1 MMQSSF
7 LFASITNLEGKM
19 TKLTSSIDICYV
31 RTYEGTLT
39 YGARLQMNVRDELAK
54 KIFQCA
60 AALLWKKF
68 NPLSANLTKWPNT
81 LKTIRRQFAEE
92 LTEGV

>member
-60 AALLWKKF
+60 AALL
-68 NPLSANLTKWPNT
+68 
-81 LKTIRRQFAEE
+81 
-92 LTEGV
+92 